1 MITISVLQY
10 ILIVPSKTLFPL
22 VTRNYFSV
30 QSNVVT
36 GTKKDIYTVVLG
48 QFVIPKYFIS
58 ETNTNQSKV
67 VTVNMYLS
75 WMVQV
80 ILTEQ
85 CWLISKLVQFKYMCS
100 KQIWAQLERIL
111 LGCVSPLKRNS
122 HFFHSKRIITP
133 SCEKIHWRNLER
145 KKKSK

>member
-22 VTRNYFSV
+22 ITRNYFSV

-75 WMVQV
+75 
-80 ILTEQ
+80 
-85 CWLISKLVQFKYMCS
+85 
-100 KQIWAQLERIL
+100 
-111 LGCVSPLKRNS
+111 
-122 HFFHSKRIITP
+122 
-133 SCEKIHWRNLER
+133 
-145 KKKSK
+145 